1 MLKKHRLERS
11 LAAPSI
17 EPASVP
23 AAGEVK
29 VVRAKAVVHIYD
41 VDADADP
48 YPDIDPYVVD
58 PE

>member
-1 MLKKHRLERS
+1 MVIQERS

-23 AAGEVK
+23 VAREVK
-29 VVRAKAVVHIYD
+29 VAQEKAVVHIYNA
-41 VDADADP
+41 DADADP
-48 YPDIDPYVVD
+48 YPHTNPYAVE